1 MSLVTAPSQL
11 SQLRAQDP
19 AWLDLSLLA
28 SRDFHESST
37 ANTALAFPNR
47 PRLLLRPEGSPT
59 PYRQVGGGEHDR
71 LKNSTDLDPWLEEK
85 ERLGTIRWLG
95 DTYPET
101 RFGWIRGSVKR
112 RWIWT
117 GTTTGVSGGYT
128 WAGTPNQAMT
138 PELYESYGATKPGE
152 RARFFIGNRRGASG
166 EGSPSIAGRMV
177 PGRILYKE
185 IDYDGIS
192 TYVNPDMKLVGGPS
206 LPDRAYMVY
215 QVPHSYTR

>member
-19 AWLDLSLLA
+19 AWLDLSLPA
-28 SRDFHESST
+28 SRDFHEPST

-47 PRLLLRPEGSPT
+47 VRLLLRPEGSPT

-71 LKNSTDLDPWLEEK
+71 LKISTDLDPWLEEK
-85 ERLGTIRWLG
+85 KRLGTIRYPTGVVEAWFSCRPVLLG
-95 DTYPET
+95 LQ
-101 RFGWIRGSVKR
+101 

-117 GTTTGVSGGYT
+117 GTTTGVRGGYT

-138 PELYESYGATKPGE
+138 PEL
-152 RARFFIGNRRGASG
+152 FVIGNRRGASG

-192 TYVNPDMKLVGGPS
+192 TYVNPRGGPS

>member
-19 AWLDLSLLA
+19 AWLDLSLPA
-28 SRDFHESST
+28 SRDFHEPST

-47 PRLLLRPEGSPT
+47 VRLLLRPEGSPT

-71 LKNSTDLDPWLEEK
+71 LKISTDLDPWLEEK
-85 ERLGTIRWLG
+85 KRLAGEEHGWVKDLVGKSPTGVVEAWFSCRPVLLG
-95 DTYPET
+95 LQ
-101 RFGWIRGSVKR
+101 

-117 GTTTGVSGGYT
+117 GTTTGVRGGYT

-152 RARFFIGNRRGASG
+152 QDLSLGIGGALRGKAPPVLLVEWYQVEFS
-166 EGSPSIAGRMV
+166 
-177 PGRILYKE
+177 
-185 IDYDGIS
+185 
-192 TYVNPDMKLVGGPS
+192 DMKLVGALLS
-206 LPDRAYMVY
+206 LIAPTWYIRYRT
-215 QVPHSYTR
+215 PTRDDQ